1 MGRGPAAVVAVVAA
15 VVSSAAQARA
25 EVRCPAPAGT
35 FAGVAAIDGRE
46 RLRWIAD
53 HLDHEAHRGRV
64 WAYSWGIGIGAAGVG
79 SLVPVPFVA
88 AGDRVDWYTSAA
100 TAAVGV
106 LPFVISPLKVTRDA
120 PRLRADIDAAAP
132 LSDDLRVCALLA
144 DAERKLTDDAG
155 DERWQQGW
163 WIHAGNLAFNTGVL
177 LFLGLGY
184 HHWTSGLVNGLSGA
198 AVGETIILTQPTR
211 AIDDVDAYR
220 RGDLAAPRT
229 VSWRYHLNF

>member
-1 MGRGPAAVVAVVAA
+1 MRRAAVVAVTFAA
-15 VVSSAAQARA
+15 VVAATVVAQPARA
-25 EVRCPAPAGT
+25 EVHCAAPAG
-35 FAGVAAIDGRE
+35 ASEAVAAIDGRE

-64 WAYSWGIGIGAAGVG
+64 WAYGWGIGIGAAGVG
-79 SLVPVPFVA
+79 SLAAVPFVA
-88 AGDRVDWYTSAA
+88 AGDRIDWYTSAA

-120 PRLRADIDAAAP
+120 PHLRADIDAAGP
-132 LSDDLRVCALLA
+132 SPDDAHVCALLA
-144 DAERKLTDDAG
+144 SAEHKLADDAA
-155 DERWQQGW
+155 DEQWQQGW

-184 HHWTSGLVNGLSGA
+184 HHWSSGLINGLSGA

-211 AIDDVDAYR
+211 IIDDAQAYE
-220 RGDLAAPRT
+220 RGELAHS
-229 VSWRYHLNF
+229 VSWSYRLRF